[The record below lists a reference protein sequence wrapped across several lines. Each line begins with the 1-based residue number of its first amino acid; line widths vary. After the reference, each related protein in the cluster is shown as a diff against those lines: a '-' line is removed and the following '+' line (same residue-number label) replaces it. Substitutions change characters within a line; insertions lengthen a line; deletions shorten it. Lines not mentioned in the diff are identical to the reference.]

1 MSNQNTLFQEIAQA
15 IVETEAHM
23 EFSVCL
29 HPSNEKEQKEKF
41 LAGEIQEPF
50 FTYKNQHIVA
60 PEFPDF
66 MVEHE
71 TDALYRDRIGH
82 TKGVALLL
90 QLVGQDDEFSQL
102 SQVLFPVTE
111 VSDMPVQ
118 NSVSDEGDIDAKA
131 IIAAFARAMA
141 ECEAEGWSLEIVED
155 CSSRMYVNQ
164 WSKKVAVRADV
175 RITAEE
181 LPCLV
186 RHEIGVHVLRS
197 ERGRAQK
204 EPILHVG
211 TLRGRL
217 VEEGVA
223 CFIENPLGHPRIFQR
238 HLAVRTALNHSFRE
252 TWQHLCDEG
261 CTQEDAWTH
270 TLRVK
275 RGLQNGA
282 SHGAFT
288 KDAVYA
294 QGYEEIRTYRE
305 EGGEFAPLL
314 SAPIHP
320 SEIELLTSLAA
331 MEIFPIPSLLGL
343 SQ

>member
-1 MSNQNTLFQEIAQA
+1 VDA
-15 IVETEAHM
+15 EAHM

-29 HPSNEKEQKEKF
+29 HPSNEREQREKF
-41 LAGEIQEPF
+41 FAGEIQEPL
-50 FTYKNQHIVA
+50 FTYKDQHVLA

-111 VSDMPVQ
+111 VSDMPTGE
-118 NSVSDEGDIDAKA
+118 SPLEEGNVDANA
-131 IIAAFARAMA
+131 VIAAFQVAMK
-141 ECEAEGWSLEIVED
+141 ECAAEGWTLEIVED

-164 WSKKVAVRADV
+164 WSKKVAVRSDV
-175 RITAEE
+175 LISEEE
-181 LPCLV
+181 LPALV

-223 CFIENPLGHPRIFQR
+223 CYIENPQGHPRIFQR

-252 TWQHLCDEG
+252 TWQLLCDEG
-261 CTQEDAWTH
+261 CTKEDAWTH

-275 RGLQNGA
+275 RGLKDGT

-294 QGYEEIRTYRE
+294 QGYEEIRTYIE

-320 SEIELLTSLAA
+320 SEIELLISQAD
-331 MEIFPIPSLLGL
+331 MEVFPIPALLEL